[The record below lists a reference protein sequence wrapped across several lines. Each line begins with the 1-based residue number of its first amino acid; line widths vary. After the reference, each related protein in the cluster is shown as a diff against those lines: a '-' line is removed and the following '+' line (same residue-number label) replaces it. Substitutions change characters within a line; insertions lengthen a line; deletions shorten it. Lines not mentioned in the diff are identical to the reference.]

1 LLSVSIRG
9 IILQSNPNVK
19 QLGYKIAKKVK
30 EMRKYMKISGLA
42 VICSI
47 AVAGLSIAGLPDA
60 MASDKTLV
68 DYLNDKNV
76 SFLIVNTGE
85 NARLTTFGW
94 QEAKVSCKTIRT
106 AGFNVSNIRN
116 YDAETRAE
124 TIAVCKN

>member
-1 LLSVSIRG
+1 
-9 IILQSNPNVK
+9 
-19 QLGYKIAKKVK
+19 
-30 EMRKYMKISGLA
+30 MKISGLA